1 MELRGNQK
9 IGSAET
15 REGRDEFQAVDPKT
29 GEALEPRY
37 AEATEAEVDRAFA
50 LAAAAH
56 RSWKPL
62 PRARR
67 ADLLERI
74 ADEIEALGDGLLE
87 RAERETALPAS
98 PRLAGER
105 GRTTGQL
112 RMLAAAVREGSF
124 LEPRID
130 RAQPDRQPLPK
141 PDVRSLRQ
149 PIGPVAVFGAS
160 NFPLAFSVAGGD
172 TAAALA
178 AGCPVV
184 VKAHPHHPG
193 TSEMAA
199 SAIRR
204 AVDALGLPEG
214 TFSLVHGRTPAVGAA
229 LVTHPEA
236 RAVGFTGSFAGGKA
250 LFDLAASRPRPIPVY
265 AEMGS
270 TNPVFLLPGA
280 LAERADELAEGVT
293 GSVTLGAGQFCT
305 NPGLLIA
312 VRGEGTERFAAA
324 LARKLEAAPLG
335 TLLHAGIRAGYD
347 TGLERL
353 RSVAGVSPL
362 TSAPADGTPGC
373 DVRPAAFR
381 TDAATFRS
389 HPELGEE
396 VFGPATVLVECSSAE
411 DLLGLSRGLGGQL
424 TATVH
429 GTAEDI
435 EAFAGLTEILEEKA
449 GRLVFGGYPTGV
461 EVCPSMHHGGPF
473 PATTDPASTSVG
485 TAAIRRFTRP
495 VCYQNAPPGVLPAE
509 LRDEN
514 PEGLLRLVD
523 GEWSRS

>member
-1 MELRGNQK
+1 MDLRGNQW
-9 IGSAET
+9 IGSSES
-15 REGRDEFQAVDPKT
+15 REGKDELQAVDPKT

-37 AEATEAEVDRAFA
+37 VEATAAEVDRAFA
-50 LAAAAH
+50 LAAEAH
-56 RSWKPL
+56 RSWKRL

-67 ADLLERI
+67 AELLDRVAE
-74 ADEIEALGDGLLE
+74 EIEALGDELLE

-112 RMLAAAVREGSF
+112 RMMAAVVREGSF

-130 RAQPDRQPLPK
+130 RGQPDRTPLPK

-149 PIGPVAVFGAS
+149 PLGPVAVFGAS

-172 TAAALA
+172 TAAAMA

-184 VKAHPHHPG
+184 AKAHPNHPG
-193 TSEMAA
+193 TSEMVAR
-199 SAIRR
+199 AIRR

-250 LFDLAASRPRPIPVY
+250 LFDLAASRPRPIPVF

-280 LAERADELAEGVT
+280 LEERAEALAEGVA

-312 VRGEGTERFAAA
+312 VRGDATERFAAV
-324 LARKLEAAPLG
+324 LAQRLDAAPAG
-335 TLLHAGIRAGYD
+335 TLLHAGIRKGWDAG
-347 TGLERL
+347 LRRL
-353 RSVAGVSPL
+353 ASVAGVSRL
-362 TSAPADGTPGC
+362 TAAAEDGPGC
-373 DVRPAAFR
+373 GARPAAFR
-381 TDAATFRS
+381 TDAATFLS
-389 HPELGEE
+389 HPELAEE
-396 VFGPATVLVECSSAE
+396 VFGPATVLVECRSADE
-411 DLLGLSRGLGGQL
+411 LLGLSRELGGQL

-429 GTAEDI
+429 GTAADV
-435 EAFAGLTEILEEKA
+435 EAFGGLTEVLEEKA

-461 EVCPSMHHGGPF
+461 EVCPAMHHGGPF
-473 PATTDPASTSVG
+473 PATTDPSSTSVG
-485 TAAIRRFTRP
+485 TAAVRRFTRP
-495 VCYQNAPPGVLPAE
+495 VCYQNAPASVLPAE
-509 LRDEN
+509 LADEN
-514 PEGLLRLVD
+514 PEGILRLVD